1 LSFFFFLLPKKI
13 FYCFYQKS
21 LLLSGKRHF
30 YNWIRKLS
38 NSERHTDSE
47 SILEILKRIMDS
59 RVVITFSNWCMFCVY
74 NFNLSTTFLHDGV

>member
-47 SILEILKRIMDS
+47 SIVEILKRIMDS
-59 RVVITFSNWCMFCVY
+59 RVVTFSNWCMFCVY